1 MLYRSPFMRG
11 FLTAMGLI
19 VGVILAFGDGGKWRS
34 TPSLRWLEQVPVP
47 LQTWGLLFIAYG
59 LLLLDYRS
67 RPFGYALGAFL
78 FAVFTL
84 SLLATLAGNDPK
96 NIVTVGAMA
105 DTVVFHVYS
114 IRTAEYQKL
123 SR

>member
-1 MLYRSPFMRG
+1 MLYRSPFTRLVLAG
-11 FLTAMGLI
+11 VGLL
-19 VGVILAFGDGGKWRS
+19 VGVVFTFGSAAKWRS
-34 TPSLRWLEQVPVP
+34 TPSLHWLEQAPVP
-47 LQTWGLLFIAYG
+47 LQAWGVLFIVYA
-59 LLLLDYRS
+59 LLLPAVRT

-84 SLLATLAGNDPK
+84 SLLATLDGPDPK
-96 NIVTVGAMA
+96 NIVTLGAMA